1 MPESVVRMKDV
12 QRVAIVDPSDS
23 TREPLRNLL
32 LGVESI
38 WLEGECTRYEFFLDV
53 IRQSDPDV
61 AVVALDADHGKA
73 LQLIGQLA
81 SDFPTLP
88 ILAVSA
94 RGDGQ
99 SILQAL
105 RAGAKEFLTQPV
117 VLEELLTALQR
128 LRRTRATG
136 EPGQGGGPIKNESLV
151 VAVAGS
157 RGGVG
162 CTSLAVNVGATLA
175 ADAANT
181 VALIDLDLAL
191 GDADVCLDLMPDY
204 TLADVALNIDRLDM
218 TFLRRSLSKHTSG
231 LSLLPHPVQMEDAV
245 MIREEHLQRV
255 IGLLRASYTHL
266 VLDLSKSFTAND
278 VTALRMADVVLL
290 VAQLELS
297 SLRNVVRMLLT
308 LGNDEA
314 LSKKVQ
320 IVLNRV
326 GSDGDISLKKAEE
339 TIGKPIF
346 WQIPNDS
353 RAMIE
358 SRNAGVPLLQHAP
371 KSKVQ
376 QSVAGLV
383 QALRGRAY
391 ETTATAAP
399 KKAGWG
405 IFSRK

>member
-1 MPESVVRMKDV
+1 MKEV

-38 WLEGECTRYEFFLDV
+38 WLEGESTRYEFFPDV
-53 IRQSDPDV
+53 IHQSDPDV
-61 AVVALDADHGKA
+61 AVVALDADHAKA
-73 LQLIGQLA
+73 MQLISQLA
-81 SDFPTLP
+81 SECPGLP
-88 ILAVSA
+88 ILAISA

-128 LRRTRATG
+128 LRRTRGFG
-136 EPGQGGGPIKNESLV
+136 EAGSSNGAAKVESLV
-151 VAVAGS
+151 LAVAGS

-162 CTSLAVNVGATLA
+162 CTSLAVNIGSTLA
-175 ADAANT
+175 QEPGHT

-191 GDADVCLDLMPDY
+191 GDADVALDLMPDY

-218 TFLRRSLSKHTSG
+218 TFLRRSLSKHASG
-231 LSLLPHPVQMEDAV
+231 LSLLPHPVQMEDAS

-266 VLDLSKSFTAND
+266 VLDLSKSFTPND
-278 VTALRMADVVLL
+278 VTAMRMADVVLL
-290 VAQLELS
+290 VGQLELS
-297 SLRNVVRMLLT
+297 SLRNIVRMLLT
-308 LGNDEA
+308 LGSDES
-314 LSKKVQ
+314 LSKKTQ

-326 GSDGDISLKKAEE
+326 GAESDISLKKAEE
-339 TIGKPIF
+339 TIGKPVF
-346 WQIPNDS
+346 WQVPNDP
-353 RAMIE
+353 RAMID

-371 KSKVQ
+371 KSKAQ
-376 QSVAGLV
+376 QSIAGLV
-383 QALRGRAY
+383 QALTGKNDQG
-391 ETTATAAP
+391 AAA
-399 KKAGWG
+399 KKAGGWG
-405 IFSRK
+405 LFSRK